1 MENKYITVLDFE
13 INRVF
18 QYDLDYNELEKY
30 TNDIQF
36 EDYEEFLGDKGHNL
50 TNCEWMSHED
60 KRIMTNLDVTRELIT
75 N

>member
-1 MENKYITVLDFE
+1 MKKKSKHITVLDFE

-50 TNCEWMSHED
+50 TNCQWMVHDNHE
-60 KRIMTNLDVTRELIT
+60 IIGVL
-75 N
+75 